1 MYIVE
6 IDEGRIERMSGLAE
20 EMLSAGGRL
29 MQCIDELSG
38 EGRDYGERSRYAD
51 ETRMRDDR
59 RERRDVYG
67 REMPDY
73 GERRG
78 ARRYYRY

>member
-1 MYIVE
+1 MIE
-6 IDEGRIERMSGLAE
+6 IDEGKVGRMSDLAE
-20 EMLSAGGRL
+20 EMLRIGGCL
-29 MQCIDELSG
+29 MQCIEELSDDR
-38 EGRDYGERSRYAD
+38 RDYGERSRYAD

-59 RERRDVYG
+59 RERRDGYG